1 MRRSKS
7 ESIGDIIKRYLRSE
21 GLETPLNQRKLIN
34 SWSDVMG
41 QAINKY
47 TKEIYISNQT
57 LYVKLSSP
65 ILRQELMMQRQSIVK
80 RLNEAVKAQVITDIV
95 FR

>member
-1 MRRSKS
+1 
-7 ESIGDIIKRYLRSE
+7 
-21 GLETPLNQRKLIN
+21 
-34 SWSDVMG
+34 MG

-65 ILRQELMMQRQSIVK
+65 VLRQELMMQRQSLVK
-80 RLNEAVKAQVITDIV
+80 RLNEAVNAQVITDIV
-95 FR
+95 FK